1 MTEKLILILK
11 NNALLKIGMFMTFM
25 SVITGMLGYV
35 FQVVAGNI
43 LIPREFATFT
53 ASMGLISVC
62 LAPLGTITMY
72 LAREVAK
79 ISTTANLSSLPRL
92 YYKSLNTVLII
103 SFFAALL
110 AFYFQGSLNAYLKY
124 DGNYLSILLIGI
136 ISLSGLMAVNI
147 GFLQG
152 FKQFIWLAS
161 INSGQTIFKIFI
173 VILFVSSLQLGIDGA
188 LVGVSA
194 ATLLAWS
201 VGYFRITS
209 RFNYNKLSNK
219 KEKKETA
226 RLGSLMPV
234 ILANVSFALMTQ
246 ADVVMVN
253 YYFPAEIASEYA
265 AAAILGK
272 AVLYLPGGLVLALL
286 PMVAERHAKSEDSVQ
301 MVVQAALATLFLSAI
316 LSLTYYF
323 FAQEIMQFLFQ
334 NKFVNGSQFLKYYGF
349 AILPMAMVMVAEY
362 FLIAMGKILFSWI
375 FFIIAPFQILG
386 VHYLHSDASSVI
398 LIVGLCC
405 TIVMV
410 IGYVLLWIDIKNKR
424 Y

>member
-11 NNALLKIGMFMTFM
+11 NNALLKIGMLMTFM

-110 AFYFQGSLNAYLKY
+110 AFYFQGSLNTYLKY

-136 ISLSGLMAVNI
+136 ILLSGLMAVNI

-152 FKQFIWLAS
+152 FQQFIWLAS

-209 RFNYNKLSNK
+209 RFNYNKLSNN

-316 LSLTYYF
+316 LSLVYYF
-323 FAQEIMQFLFQ
+323 FAQEIMQLLFQ

-386 VHYLHSDASSVI
+386 VHYFHSDASSVI

-405 TIVMV
+405 TIVMM
-410 IGYVLLWIDIKNKR
+410 IGYVLLWTDIKTKR